1 MQELSRPTES
11 PLFTHRIAK
20 PKPAPRKEALIYL
33 SAKEIC
39 RRKGF
44 WSPRDSADILP
55 LKQVQ
60 DLMRWLVKNDYLERI
75 GYGKYVLSERK
86 ISGDRYDEN

>member
-1 MQELSRPTES
+1 M
-11 PLFTHRIAK
+11 
-20 PKPAPRKEALIYL
+20 IYL

-60 DLMRWLVKNDYLERI
+60 DLMRWLVRNDYLERI
-75 GYGKYVLSERK
+75 GYGEYVLSEK
-86 ISGDRYDEN
+86 KLPGEHDGADQAAESGTVQEHDGMV